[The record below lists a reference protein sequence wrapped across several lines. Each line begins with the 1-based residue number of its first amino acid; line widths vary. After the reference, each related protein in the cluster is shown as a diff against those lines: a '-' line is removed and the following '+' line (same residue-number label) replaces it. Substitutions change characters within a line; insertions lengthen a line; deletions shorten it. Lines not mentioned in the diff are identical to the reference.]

1 MSNVKVNYNPLIDGL
16 RAISIISVILFHAK
30 FEINGNIIF
39 KSGFLGVDIFFVIS
53 GYLITSIILK
63 EYNLKKKFNFFNFY
77 EKRARRLLP
86 ALLFI
91 TLVFFP
97 FAFFG
102 MFPSQF
108 TEFLYS
114 IISSIFFYSNFYFH
128 YIEQLY
134 QAESGL
140 SKPYLHTWSLAV
152 EEQFYLIFPFFFII
166 LIKFFKRR
174 LILITLIIFIL
185 SLIFASWASLNHP
198 SFNFY
203 FLPTRAWEMLSG
215 TLVALIEKKY
225 KKKKYNFNNNIFPK
239 IGFLLIILSFLF
251 FDEKT
256 RHPSLNTFALI
267 LGVCFV
273 IFYSNN
279 KDRLTNFL
287 SNKYFVFIGLISY
300 SLYLWHYPIF
310 SLSRINNFDQGNFIR
325 LLIVIVLIFILSI
338 FTYKFI
344 ELPFRDKSIF
354 SRTKFFYCSLLTIGL
369 IIFLITSSFL
379 NKDFLFNRFL
389 VKNIN
394 LDNGYYIEKY
404 RAYMHKTGNPLFNY
418 KNKKNILI
426 IGDSHAQDLFHNLK
440 LNDNL
445 FNDYNF
451 SHYSDIKIY
460 CLEKF
465 ILDRIDCR
473 NKKQFKFHQLLKD
486 SNIVILSVAWDE
498 KQLKYLESVIKLLKE
513 NNKKIILTSNKIEFI
528 TDKYKFNT
536 FTILDKYIYEN
547 QKIPN
552 YIEKIELEKKT
563 FNNRRNKNFIDR
575 INYRL
580 KEIALQY
587 DLLFL
592 NKSDYQCDL
601 LKKKCDILTDGNE
614 KIYWDYGHETLE
626 GAKYFGKK
634 IKNLNLL
641 KL

>member
-1 MSNVKVNYNPLIDGL
+1 
-16 RAISIISVILFHAK
+16 
-30 FEINGNIIF
+30 
-39 KSGFLGVDIFFVIS
+39 
-53 GYLITSIILK
+53 
-63 EYNLKKKFNFFNFY
+63 
-77 EKRARRLLP
+77 
-86 ALLFI
+86 
-91 TLVFFP
+91 
-97 FAFFG
+97 
-102 MFPSQF
+102 
-108 TEFLYS
+108 
-114 IISSIFFYSNFYFH
+114 
-128 YIEQLY
+128 
-134 QAESGL
+134 
-140 SKPYLHTWSLAV
+140 
-152 EEQFYLIFPFFFII
+152 
-166 LIKFFKRR
+166 
-174 LILITLIIFIL
+174 
-185 SLIFASWASLNHP
+185 
-198 SFNFY
+198 
-203 FLPTRAWEMLSG
+203 
-215 TLVALIEKKY
+215 
-225 KKKKYNFNNNIFPK
+225 
-239 IGFLLIILSFLF
+239 
-251 FDEKT
+251 
-256 RHPSLNTFALI
+256 
-267 LGVCFV
+267 
-273 IFYSNN
+273 
-279 KDRLTNFL
+279 
-287 SNKYFVFIGLISY
+287 
-300 SLYLWHYPIF
+300 LWHYPIF

-344 ELPFRDKSIF
+344 ELPFRYKSIF
-354 SRTKFFYCSLLTIGL
+354 SRTEFFYCSLLTIGL

-426 IGDSHAQDLFHNLK
+426 IGDSHAQDLFHNLN

-473 NKKQFKFHQLLKD
+473 NKKQFKFHQLLKE